1 MSGTGSTRT
10 APAPDARLSDLR
22 VGVVNCQDWQN
33 GYRRRTPILPTR
45 SSTSSLTSAT
55 TSTSTTRPV
64 CIPTASTTRPKCWDW
79 TSCGLPPTTGIGR
92 RKSDPAIQRAHG
104 RFPLVLTWD
113 DHEVENNYATFIDE
127 INVGSCRSI
136 SRVSGELL
144 SGLRRAHAHPP
155 AARPDSPQTLLVQ
168 RPQRGSRRPG
178 IEDRRRGVRCHSIS
192 SDFPIDIDRVIKA
205 ANPSLNPQVKYFDGS
220 GRGYLRMTIDR
231 SQWLTEARTVPTIAA
246 REPAEHRCLR
256 HRGREP
262 RALAGLSTRAP
273 GAYPD
278 GARGCG
284 RFGRH
289 GWRIR

>member
-1 MSGTGSTRT
+1 VSGTGSTRT

-22 VGVVNCQDWQN
+22 VGAVNCQDWQN

-127 INVGSCRSI
+127 INDTGECRQLPLDFARQRRTPIRPTTSTCPSARGPAGFAADAPGSATSAWIPTTRNRRPSPWSSLPLHLLGLPDRYRPRDQGGEPVAQSAGEVLRWFRSRI
-136 SRVSGELL
+136 PADDHRQVTVVDRGTH
-144 SGLRRAHAHPP
+144 RAHHRRTRAGGAPLPP
-155 AARPDSPQTLLVQ
+155 SPRRGT
-168 RPQRGSRRPG
+168 PGSRRP
-178 IEDRRRGVRCHSIS
+178 EHPRSW
-192 SDFPIDIDRVIKA
+192 RV
-205 ANPSLNPQVKYFDGS
+205 P
-220 GRGYLRMTIDR
+220 
-231 SQWLTEARTVPTIAA
+231 
-246 REPAEHRCLR
+246 
-256 HRGREP
+256 
-262 RALAGLSTRAP
+262 
-273 GAYPD
+273 
-278 GARGCG
+278 
-284 RFGRH
+284 
-289 GWRIR
+289 